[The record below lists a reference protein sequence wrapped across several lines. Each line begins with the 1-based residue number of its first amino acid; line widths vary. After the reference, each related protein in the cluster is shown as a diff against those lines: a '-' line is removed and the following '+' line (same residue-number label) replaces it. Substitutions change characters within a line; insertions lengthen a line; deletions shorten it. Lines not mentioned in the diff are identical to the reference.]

1 LFCRKNKYMFGLFK
15 KKSKN
20 EILMIQYKKLMEEA
34 FRLSKIN
41 RAESDSK
48 IAEANELIEGI
59 DQNKE

>member
-1 LFCRKNKYMFGLFK
+1 MFGLFK